1 MRQEARVI
9 AARAVATLALATL
22 CAGAGAQYPSK
33 PIRLVVPFPA
43 GGAAELG
50 ARIFAQPLGAA
61 LGQPVVVEARPG
73 GDGVIAADAVMK
85 AAPDGYTLLYA
96 TNTAFNWVPATRK
109 TPPYDPIADFT
120 PVSLV
125 GYFGF
130 FLFTH
135 PSVPASSAA
144 ELLAYARANPGK
156 LNAGTGNS
164 TSQLLTAQLNAVE
177 QLDIVPVPYKG
188 DAPLTIDL
196 LGGRV
201 QMAFATPGSAAPQ
214 VKEGKLRALAAMFPN
229 RSPLLP
235 EVPTAAEAGLGK
247 LSITAWGGVFGP
259 ARMPK
264 EVVDRLARELAT
276 VLQRPDVREAFGKI
290 AFGPKHSTPEE
301 LAAFLKIQ
309 METWRR
315 TAESVGIKPE

>member
-1 MRQEARVI
+1 MKQLARVT
-9 AARAVATLALATL
+9 AAAALAAF

-50 ARIFAQPLGAA
+50 ARIFAQPLGQA
-61 LGQPVVVEARPG
+61 LGQPVIVEARPG

-109 TPPYDPIADFT
+109 APPYDPVADFT

-135 PSVPASSAA
+135 PSVPATSVA
-144 ELLAYARANPGK
+144 ELIAYARANPGK
-156 LNAGTGNS
+156 LNYGTGNS
-164 TSQLLTAQLNAVE
+164 TSQLLTAQWKAFE
-177 QLDIVPVPYKG
+177 KLDIVQVPYKG

-196 LGGRV
+196 VGGRLHL
-201 QMAFATPGSAAPQ
+201 AFATPGTALPQ

-235 EVPTAAEAGLGK
+235 DVPTAAEAGLGK
-247 LSITAWGGVFGP
+247 LSITPWGAVFGP

-264 EVVDRLARELAT
+264 EVVDRLARELAV
-276 VLQRPDVREAFGKI
+276 VLRRPEVREGLGKI
-290 AFGPKHSTPEE
+290 AFDPKSSTPEE
-301 LAAFLKIQ
+301 LAAFLKVQI
-309 METWRR
+309 EVWRR
-315 TAESVGIKPE
+315 TAEEVGIKPE

>member
-1 MRQEARVI
+1 MLQQARFV
-9 AARAVATLALATL
+9 AALALAAF
-22 CAGAGAQYPSK
+22 CAGAGAQYPNK

-50 ARIFAQPLGAA
+50 ARIFAQPLGQA
-61 LGQPVVVEARPG
+61 LGQPVIVEARPG
-73 GDGVIAADAVMK
+73 GDGVIAAEAVMK
-85 AAPDGYTLLYA
+85 SAPDGYTLFYA

-109 TPPYDPIADFT
+109 QPPYDPVADFT
-120 PVSLV
+120 PVSLI

-135 PSVPASSAA
+135 PSVPANSVA

-164 TSQLLTAQLNAVE
+164 TSQLLTAQWKAFE
-177 QLDIVPVPYKG
+177 KLDIVPVPYKG

-201 QMAFATPGSAAPQ
+201 QMAFATPGSALPQ

-235 EVPTAAEAGLGK
+235 DVPTAAEAGLGK
-247 LSITAWGGVFGP
+247 LSITPWGGVFGP

-264 EVVDRLARELAT
+264 EVVDRLARELAV
-276 VLQRPDVREAFGKI
+276 VLQRPEVREGLGKI
-290 AFGPKHSTPEE
+290 AFGPKSSTPEE
-301 LAAFLKIQ
+301 LAAFLKVQI
-309 METWRR
+309 EVWRR
-315 TAESVGIKPE
+315 TAEEVGIKPE

>member
-1 MRQEARVI
+1 VRHQARI
-9 AARAVATLALATL
+9 FGALALAMI
-22 CAGAGAQYPSK
+22 CAGAYAQYPSK

-50 ARIFAQPLGAA
+50 ARIVAQPLGQA
-61 LGQPVVVEARPG
+61 LGHPVIVEARPG

-85 AAPDGYTLLYA
+85 SVPDGYTLLYA

-109 TPPYDPIADFT
+109 TPPYDPVADFT

-135 PSVPASSAA
+135 PSVPATSVAQ
-144 ELLAYARANPGK
+144 LLTYARANPGK

-164 TSQLLTAQLNAVE
+164 TSQLLAAQLAAFE
-177 QLDIVPVPYKG
+177 KIDIVQVPYKG
-188 DAPLTIDL
+188 DAPLTVDL

-201 QMAFATPGSAAPQ
+201 QMAFATPGSALPQ
-214 VKEGKLRALAAMFPN
+214 VKEGKLRVLAAMFPN

-235 EVPTAAEAGLGK
+235 DVPTAAEAGLGR
-247 LSITAWGGVFGP
+247 LSITPWGGVFGP

-264 EVVDRLARELAT
+264 EVVDRLARELA
-276 VLQRPDVREAFGKI
+276 VCLQRPDVREGLGKI
-290 AFGPKHSTPEE
+290 AFDPRSSTPDE
-301 LAAFLKIQ
+301 LTALLRFQ
-309 METWRR
+309 MEVWRR
-315 TAESVGIKPE
+315 TAEAVGIKPE